1 MTKTLFRPNRMASGY
16 VGSLLIIL
24 AVLVFSSC
32 KKDGGGSGNS
42 YPRTVDITYK
52 ITCTTGNVTV
62 INDASYNNE
71 TGGITNLTNVTLPFS
86 QTVRKSV
93 TLGEVIRIAAFHNN
107 SGSATP
113 AFALKLEIL
122 VNGSVEKT
130 ETFSD
135 PGRLNIAMAY
145 GFQ

>member
-1 MTKTLFRPNRMASGY
+1 MTKTSFFPKRVATGY
-16 VGSLLIIL
+16 VGSLLIVL

-52 ITCTTGNVTV
+52 ISCTTGNVTV

-71 TGGITNLTNVTLPFS
+71 TGGITNLANVSLPFS

-93 TLGEVIRIAAFHNN
+93 ALGETIRLAAFHNN
-107 SGSATP
+107 TGSATP

-135 PGRLNIAMAY
+135 PGRLNVAMAY
-145 GFQ
+145 GFN

>member
-1 MTKTLFRPNRMASGY
+1 MTKTSFFPNRMATGY
-16 VGSLLIIL
+16 IGSLLIVL

-32 KKDGGGSGNS
+32 KKDSGGSGNS

-52 ITCTTGNVTV
+52 ITCTAGNVTV

-71 TGGITNLTNVTLPFS
+71 TGGITNLANVSLPFS

-93 TLGEVIRIAAFHNN
+93 SLGETIRLAAFHNN
-107 SGSATP
+107 TGSATP

-122 VNGSVEKT
+122 VNGSLEKT

-135 PGRLNIAMAY
+135 PGRLNVAMAY